1 MLRRRCLA
9 QLLSQA
15 YFGQFGE
22 MEDVVAITE
31 GISRRPR
38 GFGFITYVDV
48 AAADAVLQTRF
59 HVVANRYIEVKQA
72 VPRAVTEVVHP
83 HGTAGETSKAAPIA
97 KSARALPST
106 AAPSAPSHTGTL
118 RRPSFAPM
126 GVGSSM
132 MAGAVPPGTS
142 PPVPPWMRNLPEM
155 RPPMLAP
162 NAMPQTLPPGAVPEF
177 MGPDGVWIGE
187 PPLLHREPPWM
198 PPLGTH
204 LQMFGGAGAFGGARM
219 PAMPAAASGAAFE
232 LWLQGQQ
239 LLQQQQQQQ
248 FQQQWALQQWQLQQW
263 QEWQQRQQQQQV
275 LMQYQLQQAGI
286 PSARIGRAPSSPPAD
301 TLSVPPSAL
310 PGTTAQQH
318 GEGALAA
325 WRGPP
330 ASTAAPVFP
339 PLPVTAPV
347 AAVQRYQSACARAP
361 SSTRAESSAPSSV
374 ISLNSNSNSSLN
386 SSTDEL
392 QSAAS
397 TCNSSACNSDL
408 RGIAEAIESL
418 SVGDESSSGER
429 STS

>member
-106 AAPSAPSHTGTL
+106 AAPSAPSHTGAL

-162 NAMPQTLPPGAVPEF
+162 NAMPQTLPPGAVPEL
-177 MGPDGVWIGE
+177 MGPDGVWTGE
-187 PPLLHREPPWM
+187 PQWM

-204 LQMFGGAGAFGGARM
+204 LQPPPMFGGAGAFGGARM

-239 LLQQQQQQQ
+239 LLLQQQQQ

-263 QEWQQRQQQQQV
+263 QQWQQRQQQQQV

>member
-83 HGTAGETSKAAPIA
+83 HGTADETSKAAPIA
-97 KSARALPST
+97 KSARALPPT

-126 GVGSSM
+126 GVGSSI

-142 PPVPPWMRNLPEM
+142 SPMPPWMRNLPEM

-162 NAMPQTLPPGAVPEF
+162 NAMPQMLPPGAVPEY
-177 MGPDGVWIGE
+177 MGPDGVWTGE

-198 PPLGTH
+198 PPLGMQ
-204 LQMFGGAGAFGGARM
+204 LQPPQMFGGAGAFGGARM

-239 LLQQQQQQQ
+239 LLQQQQQQ

-374 ISLNSNSNSSLN
+374 ISLNSNSNSS
-386 SSTDEL
+386 
-392 QSAAS
+392 
-397 TCNSSACNSDL
+397 ACNSDL

>member
-1 MLRRRCLA
+1 
-9 QLLSQA
+9 
-15 YFGQFGE
+15 

-72 VPRAVTEVVHP
+72 VPRAMTEVVHP
-83 HGTAGETSKAAPIA
+83 YGPAGETSTAAPIA
-97 KSARALPST
+97 RSVRTLPST

-126 GVGSSM
+126 GVGSSI

-142 PPVPPWMRNLPEM
+142 SPMPPWMRNLPEM

-162 NAMPQTLPPGAVPEF
+162 NAMPQMLPPGAVPEY
-177 MGPDGVWIGE
+177 MGPDGVWTGE
-187 PPLLHREPPWM
+187 PPWL
-198 PPLGTH
+198 PPLGSPQ
-204 LQMFGGAGAFGGARM
+204 LQPPMFGGAGAFGGARM

-239 LLQQQQQQQ
+239 LLQQQQQQ

-263 QEWQQRQQQQQV
+263 QEWQQRQQQQRQQQQQM
-275 LMQYQLQQAGI
+275 LMQYQLQQAGM
-286 PSARIGRAPSSPPAD
+286 PSARMGRAPSSPPAD
-301 TLSVPPSAL
+301 TLSAPPSAL
-310 PGTTAQQH
+310 PGTTAQLH
-318 GEGALAA
+318 GGAALAS
-325 WRGPP
+325 WREPP

-339 PLPVTAPV
+339 PLPVTKGVGELNYPLTGTSPA
-347 AAVQRYQSACARAP
+347 AAVLRHESARARAP
-361 SSTRAESSAPSSV
+361 STPVVSRAESAAPSSSV
-374 ISLNSNSNSSLN
+374 ISLNSNSSLN

-418 SVGDESSSGER
+418 SVGEESASGER